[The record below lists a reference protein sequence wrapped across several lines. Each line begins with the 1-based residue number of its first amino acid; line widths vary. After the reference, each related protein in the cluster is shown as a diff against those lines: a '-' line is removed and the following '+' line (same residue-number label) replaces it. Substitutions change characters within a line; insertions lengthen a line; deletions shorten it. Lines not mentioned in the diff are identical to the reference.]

1 MGHAQSPHGLDR
13 RAIPQRSSTWAA
25 RAADLL
31 AAARIR
37 PNHISIFSVV
47 LGALAGVAF
56 ALSATEST
64 GARIAWLLIAAAA
77 MPLRLLMNML
87 DGMLAVEKGMSSPT
101 GDLYNEVPDRLA
113 DMFVLA
119 GAGYGVSGL
128 VALGRVDVGVALGW
142 SAALLAVLTAYVRSL
157 GAAQGVKN
165 FFAGPMPK
173 PIRMWVMTAA
183 AILSLLEPTLGIA
196 RGWVIVVGL
205 IVVALGS
212 LATVIIRLRLIA
224 AALHAKAAS

>member
-37 PNHISIFSVV
+37 PNHISISSIV

-64 GARIAWLLIAAAA
+64 GARIAWLLIAAAT
-77 MPLRLLMNML
+77 MPLRLLMNMV

-113 DMFVLA
+113 DVFVLA

-183 AILSLLEPTLGIA
+183 ALVSMLEPALGIT